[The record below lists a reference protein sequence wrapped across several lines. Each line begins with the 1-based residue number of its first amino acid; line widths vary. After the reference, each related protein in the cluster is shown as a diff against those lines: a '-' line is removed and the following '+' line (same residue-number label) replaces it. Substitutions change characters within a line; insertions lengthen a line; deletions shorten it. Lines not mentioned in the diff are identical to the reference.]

1 MVWVESPQHARNRN
15 AMRPFAAALLACLL
29 AGTALADETPPQ
41 SAPPSAES
49 KEAPRKAQAREVLA
63 VTWDA
68 PQPLRGL
75 YEKYLPPPKADPN
88 EDPVVARRAWLR
100 DMRKRVPQIA
110 AAEGWFS
117 SKVDV
122 RFDPDQPGRVT
133 IAVDPGP
140 RTTVGKV
147 DIEFAGDLAGE
158 GDDREKRREALRQSW
173 TLKPGAPFVSADWD
187 SAKTAIQERLDN
199 RDYAAGK
206 VSESEARVDA
216 QANRADLRVVLD
228 SGPRFTFGDV
238 YIDGLHHYPE
248 AVIRRLVDLK
258 HDERYSRGRLNELQH
273 TIQTGPWFSS
283 VVIDIDR
290 DPAHPQRA
298 PVRMTVVERPRKEV
312 GLAVG
317 YGTDDGARVETAYRD
332 RDLFDRGFDL
342 QSSIR
347 AAQEDQLGYAD
358 VYLPPGRFGEWH
370 GKPVTFT
377 DSFGVLAEHSTVQKN
392 VRSRFAAAGYRHFEL
407 ERTEYRV
414 GLSYQIERQY
424 PEGAEPRVTRAL
436 APVVFATWRHVDNL
450 YDPHRGAV
458 VNLQFAAGAK
468 NLASGED
475 FVKTY
480 GSTQFWFPLGKMDQL
495 LLRGELGRTFAQSRL
510 GLPQD
515 FLFVAGGSRSNRGYA
530 YQSLGVQEGDAV
542 VGGRYLATGSLE
554 YVHWLNDKWGAAV
567 FTDVGDAKDN
577 WKDLHANPSY
587 GVGARFKTPAGPLG
601 LDLAYA
607 EGPRKFRLSFSVTV
621 AF

>member
-1 MVWVESPQHARNRN
+1 MRTLTAVSLALALAGGPALGEEPAPRASSPPPAEAVHEK
-15 AMRPFAAALLACLL
+15 PPAAAL
-29 AGTALADETPPQ
+29 T
-41 SAPPSAES
+41 
-49 KEAPRKAQAREVLA
+49 
-63 VTWDA
+63 VTWDV

-75 YEKYLPPPKADPN
+75 YEKYLPPPKSDPN
-88 EDPVVARRAWLR
+88 EDPLVARRAWVR
-100 DMRKRVPQIA
+100 GMRARVPQLA

-117 SKVDV
+117 PKVDI
-122 RFDPDQPGRVT
+122 RFDESRPDHVT

-140 RTTVGKV
+140 RTVVGSV
-147 DIEFAGDLAGE
+147 AIEFAGDLALAGPE
-158 GDDREKRREALRQSW
+158 REKRREELTRSW
-173 TLKPGAPFVSADWD
+173 TLGTGAPFVSADWEA
-187 SAKTAIQERLDN
+187 AKTAIQERLDA
-199 RDYAAGK
+199 RDYAAGVISK
-206 VSESEARVDA
+206 SEARVEA
-216 QANRADLRVVLD
+216 AANRADLRIVLD

-238 YIDGLHHYPE
+238 YIDGLQHYPE
-248 AVIRRLVDLK
+248 AVVRRLIDL
-258 HDERYSRGRLNELQH
+258 ERGEPYTRARLDELQH

-290 DPAHPQRA
+290 DRAHPQQA
-298 PVRMTVVERPRKEV
+298 PVRMTVVERPRREV

-317 YGTDDGARVETAYRD
+317 YGTDDGARAETSYRD
-332 RDLFDRGFDL
+332 RDLLDRGFDL

-358 VYLPPGRFGEWH
+358 VYLPPGRFGQWH

-407 ERTEYRV
+407 DATEYRV

-436 APVVFATWRHVDNL
+436 APVVFATWRRVDNL
-450 YDPHRGAV
+450 YDPRRGAV

-468 NLASGED
+468 DLASGED
-475 FVKTY
+475 FFKAY
-480 GSTQFWFPLGKMDQL
+480 GETQFWIPLGKMDQL
-495 LLRGELGRTFAQSRL
+495 LLRGELGRTFAASRL
-510 GLPQD
+510 PLPQD

-530 YQSLGVQEGDAV
+530 YQSLGVQEGDAI

-554 YVHWLNDKWGAAV
+554 YVHWLNDKWGAAL
-567 FTDVGDAKDN
+567 FTDVGDAKDS
-577 WKDLHANPSY
+577 WKDLRANPSY
-587 GVGARFKTPAGPLG
+587 GAGARFKTPAGPLG

-607 EGPRKFRLSFSVTV
+607 EKPRKFRLSFSVTV

>member
-1 MVWVESPQHARNRN
+1 
-15 AMRPFAAALLACLL
+15 MRLVAAAVLACLF
-29 AGTALADETPPQ
+29 AGAAFAQEPE
-41 SAPPSAES
+41 PSAS
-49 KEAPRKAQAREVLA
+49 AAPAQPKARQSEKATAALT
-63 VTWDA
+63 VTWHA
-68 PQPLRGL
+68 PQALRDL

-88 EDPVVARRAWLR
+88 EDPVVARRAWIR
-100 DMRKRVPQIA
+100 DVRKRVPQIA

-117 SKVDV
+117 ATVDV
-122 RFDPDQPGRVT
+122 RFDEGRRDHVT

-140 RTTVGKV
+140 RTTVGDV
-147 DIEFAGDLAGE
+147 EIEFAGDLAGE
-158 GDDREKRREALRQSW
+158 GDERAKRRKALRKSW
-173 TLKPGAPFVSADWD
+173 TLPAGAPFRSADWEG
-187 SAKTAIQERLDN
+187 AKTAIQERLDT
-199 RDYAAGK
+199 RDYAAGRI
-206 VSESEARVDA
+206 SASEARVDA
-216 QANRADLRVVLD
+216 AANRADLKVVLD

-238 YIDGLHHYPE
+238 FIDGLKHYPE

-258 HDERYSRGRLNELQH
+258 HDERYSRARLNELQR

-290 DPAHPQRA
+290 DPAHAVRS
-298 PVRMTVVERPRKEV
+298 PVHMTVVERPRKEV
-312 GLAVG
+312 GLAIG

-332 RDLFDRGFDL
+332 RDLLDRGFDL

-370 GKPVTFT
+370 GRPVTFT

-407 ERTEYRV
+407 DRTEYRV
-414 GLSYQIERQY
+414 GLTYQIERQY

-436 APVVFATWRHVDNL
+436 APVVFATWRRVDNL

-458 VNLQFAAGAK
+458 VNLQFATGAK
-468 NLASGED
+468 SLASGED
-475 FVKTY
+475 FLKTY
-480 GSTQFWFPLGKMDQL
+480 ASTQFWIPLGSMDQL
-495 LLRGELGRTFAQSRL
+495 LLRGEAGRTFAPSRL

-530 YQSLGVQEGDAV
+530 YQGLGVQEGDAV

-567 FTDVGDAKDN
+567 FTDVGDAKDS
-577 WKDLHANPSY
+577 WKDLEANPSY
-587 GVGARFKTPAGPLG
+587 GVGARVKTPAGPLG

-607 EGPRKFRLSFSVTV
+607 EKPRKFRLSFSVTV

>member
-1 MVWVESPQHARNRN
+1 
-15 AMRPFAAALLACLL
+15 MRPLTAALLAL
-29 AGTALADETPPQ
+29 ALVSGSALGAETPPAAA
-41 SAPPSAES
+41 APAPAEA
-49 KEAPRKAQAREVLA
+49 KHGPPGEKRPAAALT
-63 VTWDA
+63 VTWEA

-75 YEKYLPPPKADPN
+75 YEKYVPPPKSDPN
-88 EDPVVARRAWLR
+88 EDPAVARRAWVR
-100 DMRKRVPQIA
+100 DVRKRVPQIA

-117 SKVDV
+117 PKVEF
-122 RFDPDQPGRVT
+122 RFDPQRRDHVT

-140 RTTVGKV
+140 RTVVGKV

-158 GDDREKRREALRQSW
+158 GADRAKRRERLRKSW
-173 TLKPGAPFVSADWD
+173 TLDAGAPFVSADWEA
-187 SAKTAIQERLDN
+187 AKTAIQERLDA
-199 RDYAAGK
+199 RDYAAGRI
-206 VSESEARVDA
+206 SESEARVDA
-216 QANRADLRVVLD
+216 ASNRADLKVVLD

-238 YIDGLHHYPE
+238 YIDGLRHYPE
-248 AVIRRLVDLK
+248 AVIRRLIDLK
-258 HDERYSRGRLNELQH
+258 HGERYARSRLDELQH
-273 TIQTGPWFSS
+273 TIQAGPWFSS
-283 VVIDIDR
+283 VVLDIDR
-290 DPAHPQRA
+290 DPAHAQRA
-298 PVRMTVVERPRKEV
+298 PVHLTVVERPRREV

-317 YGTDDGARVETAYRD
+317 YGTDDGARVETSYRD
-332 RDLFDRGFDL
+332 RDLLDRGFDL

-358 VYLPPGRFGEWH
+358 VYLPPGRFGQWH
-370 GKPVTFT
+370 DRPVTFT

-407 ERTEYRV
+407 GPTEYRV

-436 APVVFATWRHVDNL
+436 APVVFATWRHVDHL
-450 YDPHRGAV
+450 YDPRRGV
-458 VNLQFAAGAK
+458 VANLQFATGSK
-468 NLASGED
+468 QLASGED
-475 FVKTY
+475 FFKAY
-480 GSTQFWFPLGKMDQL
+480 GETQFWVPLGSMDQL
-495 LLRGELGRTFAQSRL
+495 LVRGEIGRTFAQSRL

-554 YVHWLNDKWGAAV
+554 YVHWLNAKWGAAV
-567 FTDVGDAKDN
+567 FTDVGDAKDS

-587 GVGARFKTPAGPLG
+587 GLGARYKTPAGPLG

-607 EGPRKFRLSFSVTV
+607 ADPRKFRLSFSVTV

>member
-1 MVWVESPQHARNRN
+1 MRTLTAVSLALALAGGPALGEEPAPRASSPPPAEAVHEK
-15 AMRPFAAALLACLL
+15 PPAAAL
-29 AGTALADETPPQ
+29 T
-41 SAPPSAES
+41 
-49 KEAPRKAQAREVLA
+49 
-63 VTWDA
+63 VTWDV

-75 YEKYLPPPKADPN
+75 YEKYLPPPKSDPN
-88 EDPVVARRAWLR
+88 EDPLVARRAWVR
-100 DMRKRVPQIA
+100 GMRARVPQLA

-117 SKVDV
+117 PKVDI
-122 RFDPDQPGRVT
+122 RFDESRPDHVT

-140 RTTVGKV
+140 RTVVGSV
-147 DIEFAGDLAGE
+147 AIEFAGDLALAGPE
-158 GDDREKRREALRQSW
+158 REKRREELTRSW
-173 TLKPGAPFVSADWD
+173 TLGTGAPFVSADWEA
-187 SAKTAIQERLDN
+187 AKTAIQERLDA
-199 RDYAAGK
+199 RDYAAGVISK
-206 VSESEARVDA
+206 SEARVEA
-216 QANRADLRVVLD
+216 AANRADLRIVLD

-238 YIDGLHHYPE
+238 YIDGLQHYPE
-248 AVIRRLVDLK
+248 AVIRRLIDL
-258 HDERYSRGRLNELQH
+258 ERGEPYTRARLDELQH

-290 DPAHPQRA
+290 DRAHPQQA
-298 PVRMTVVERPRKEV
+298 PVRMTVVERPRREV

-317 YGTDDGARVETAYRD
+317 YGTDDGARAETSYRD
-332 RDLFDRGFDL
+332 RDLLDRGFDL

-358 VYLPPGRFGEWH
+358 VYLPPGRFGQWH

-407 ERTEYRV
+407 DATEYRV

-436 APVVFATWRHVDNL
+436 APVVFATWRRVDNL
-450 YDPHRGAV
+450 YDPRRGAV

-468 NLASGED
+468 DLASGED
-475 FVKTY
+475 FFKAY
-480 GSTQFWFPLGKMDQL
+480 GETQFWIPLGKMDQL
-495 LLRGELGRTFAQSRL
+495 LLRGELGRTFAASRL
-510 GLPQD
+510 PLPQD

-530 YQSLGVQEGDAV
+530 YQSLGVQEGDAI

-554 YVHWLNDKWGAAV
+554 YVHWLNDKWGAAL
-567 FTDVGDAKDN
+567 FTDVGDAKDS
-577 WKDLHANPSY
+577 WKDLRANPSY
-587 GVGARFKTPAGPLG
+587 GAGARFKTPAGPLG

-607 EGPRKFRLSFSVTV
+607 EKPRKFRLSFSVTV

>member
-1 MVWVESPQHARNRN
+1 
-15 AMRPFAAALLACLL
+15 MRPLTAALLALVL
-29 AGTALADETPPQ
+29 AAGSAFGEEAHPAA
-41 SAPPSAES
+41 SAPSSAEA
-49 KEAPRKAQAREVLA
+49 KPAAQKRPAATLT

-88 EDPVVARRAWLR
+88 EDPVVAGRVWAREL
-100 DMRKRVPQIA
+100 RKRVPQIA

-117 SKVDV
+117 PKVDI
-122 RFDPDQPGRVT
+122 RFDASRRDHVT

-140 RTTVGKV
+140 RTAVGKV
-147 DIEFAGDLAGE
+147 DIEFAGDLAGA
-158 GDDREKRREALRQSW
+158 GADREKRREELRKSW
-173 TLKPGAPFVSADWD
+173 KLETGAPFVSADWEA
-187 SAKTAIQERLDN
+187 AKTAIQERLDA

-206 VSESEARVDA
+206 IAESEARVDA
-216 QANRADLRVVLD
+216 EANRADLRVVLD

-248 AVIRRLVDLK
+248 AVIRRLVDLENG
-258 HDERYSRGRLNELQH
+258 ERYVRSRLDELQH
-273 TIQTGPWFSS
+273 TIQAGPWFSS

-290 DPAHPQRA
+290 DAAHPQGA
-298 PVRMTVVERPRKEV
+298 PVRMTVVERPRREV
-312 GLAVG
+312 GLALG
-317 YGTDDGARVETAYRD
+317 YGTDDGARVETSFRD

-347 AAQEDQLGYAD
+347 AAQQDQLGYAD
-358 VYLPPGRFGEWH
+358 VYLPPGRFGRWH

-392 VRSRFAAAGYRHFEL
+392 VRSRFAAAGYRHFDL
-407 ERTEYRV
+407 DATEYRV

-450 YDPHRGAV
+450 YDPRRGV
-458 VNLQFAAGAK
+458 VLSVQLAGGAK
-468 NLASGED
+468 DLASGED

-480 GSTQFWFPLGKMDQL
+480 GETQFWFPLGSMDQL
-495 LLRGELGRTFAQSRL
+495 LVRGEIGRTFAASRL

-530 YQSLGVQEGDAV
+530 YQGLGVQEGDAV
-542 VGGRYLATGSLE
+542 VGGRYLATGSVE
-554 YVHWLNDKWGAAV
+554 YVHWLNQTWGAAA
-567 FTDVGDAKDN
+567 FTDVGDAKDS
-577 WKDLHANPSY
+577 WKDLRANPSY

-607 EGPRKFRLSFSVTV
+607 ADPHRLRLSFSVTV

>member
-1 MVWVESPQHARNRN
+1 MVTVAGAS
-15 AMRPFAAALLACLL
+15 LAEE
-29 AGTALADETPPQ
+29 AQPS
-41 SAPPSAES
+41 SAPPAES
-49 KEAPRKAQAREVLA
+49 AKPAGKREAPAALT

-68 PQPLRGL
+68 PQPLRNL
-75 YEKYLPPPKADPN
+75 YEKYLPPPRLDPN
-88 EDPVVARRAWLR
+88 EDPVVARRAWVR

-117 SKVDV
+117 PKVDF
-122 RFDPDQPGRVT
+122 RFDPERHDRVT

-147 DIEFAGDLAGE
+147 EIDFAGDLAGE
-158 GDDREKRREALRQSW
+158 GAEREARRERLAKSW
-173 TLKPGAPFVSADWD
+173 TLQTGAAFVSADWEA
-187 SAKTAIQERLDN
+187 AKTAIQERLDD
-199 RDYAAGK
+199 RDYAAGTIA
-206 VSESEARVDA
+206 ESEARVDA
-216 QANRADLRVVLD
+216 EANRADLHVVLD
-228 SGPRFTFGDV
+228 SGPPFTFGNV

-248 AVIRRLVDLK
+248 AVIRRLVDFK
-258 HDERYSRGRLNELQH
+258 EDERYSRARLNELQH
-273 TIQTGPWFSS
+273 TIQGGPWFSS

-290 DPAHPQRA
+290 DPAYPQRA
-298 PVRMTVVERPRKEV
+298 PVRMTVVERPRREV
-312 GLAVG
+312 GLALG
-317 YGTDDGARVETAYRD
+317 YGTDDGARIETAYRD
-332 RDLFDRGFDL
+332 RDLFDRGADL

-347 AAQEDQLGYAD
+347 AAQEDQLGYVD

-377 DSFGVLAEHSTVQKN
+377 DSLGVLAEHSTVQKN

-407 ERTEYRV
+407 DATEYRV

-436 APVVFATWRHVDNL
+436 APVVFATWRRVDNL
-450 YDPHRGAV
+450 YDPHRGGV
-458 VNLQFAAGAK
+458 LNLQFAAGSK
-468 NLASGED
+468 ELASGED
-475 FVKTY
+475 FFKAY
-480 GSTQFWFPLGKMDQL
+480 GQYQHWIPLGKTDQL
-495 LLRGELGRTFAQSRL
+495 LLRGELGRTFAESRL

-542 VGGRYLATGSLE
+542 VGGRYLATASLE
-554 YVHWLNDKWGAAV
+554 YVHWLNDKWGGAV
-567 FTDVGDAKDN
+567 FTDVGDAKDG

-607 EGPRKFRLSFSVTV
+607 EQPRKFRLSFSVTV